1 MSAVYGGC
9 LVLLRPPVPMQG
21 TRAAAHQHGLG
32 VEVGVES
39 GKIVLSGLGR
49 GRMGREARGLGRRPG

>member
-1 MSAVYGGC
+1 M
-9 LVLLRPPVPMQG
+9 LLRAPAPMQG

-39 GKIVLSGLGR
+39 GKSVLSGLGR
-49 GRMGREARGLGRRPG
+49 GSMGREARGRGRSPG